1 MSRSGVFLTQAVVCA
16 LLCAACT
23 GATDVRPVPDAG
35 GRSYARLT
43 VVATG
48 TSVAVTGRLLR
59 YKNLDA
65 DSAQILAG
73 APPYEGA
80 LPGACM
86 LIDEETLL
94 DLAISG
100 TSPDASVRLLDA
112 GEVLVRAAGH
122 AVRLPPRYVPE
133 LLPFVSGVAYTAE
146 TGADTAAD
154 PVPTEVLVSAFGG
167 EDVGAFSAAAEL
179 PPTPR
184 ITSVG
189 EPARGS
195 SLDLAWEG
203 RGSGTVDLVVT
214 RDAGRSVRCRVADNG
229 RFSVPA
235 RALGPL
241 WDAGRSD
248 VATVSVERSLRTP
261 FSAPGLDGGDVV
273 VVARDAAT
281 VRVP

>member
-1 MSRSGVFLTQAVVCA
+1 LTS
-16 LLCAACT
+16 ACT
-23 GATDVRPVPDAG
+23 GASDIRTAPDAG

-43 VVATG
+43 IVATG
-48 TSVAVTGRLLR
+48 TSLAVTGRLLR

-94 DLAISG
+94 DLAIAG
-100 TSPDASVRLLDA
+100 TAPDASVRLLDA

-133 LLPFVSGVAYTAE
+133 LLPFVTGVAYAAE
-146 TGADTAAD
+146 AGAD
-154 PVPTEVLVSAFGG
+154 PEVEVAPSEVVVSAFGG

-179 PPTPR
+179 PSPPR
-184 ITSVG
+184 LSSVG
-189 EPARGS
+189 DPTRGAA
-195 SLDLAWEG
+195 LDLAWEG
-203 RGSGTVDLVVT
+203 RGSGTVDIVVT
-214 RDAGRSVRCRVADNG
+214 RDAGRSLRCRVADSG
-229 RFSVPA
+229 RFSIPA
-235 RALGPL
+235 RALAQV
-241 WDAGRSD
+241 WDSGRADS
-248 VATVSVERSLRTP
+248 ATVSVERSQRTP

-273 VVARDAAT
+273 VVSRDATT

>member
-1 MSRSGVFLTQAVVCA
+1 MACAV
-16 LLCAACT
+16 LCAACT
-23 GATDVRPVPDAG
+23 GASDVRPVPDAG

-43 VVATG
+43 IVATG
-48 TSVAVTGRLLR
+48 TSLAVTGRLLR

-86 LIDEETLL
+86 LIDEEMLL

-100 TSPDASVRLLDA
+100 TAPDASVRLLDA

-133 LLPFVSGVAYTAE
+133 LLPFVTGVAYAAE
-146 TGADTAAD
+146 AGADPGTESA
-154 PVPTEVLVSAFGG
+154 PTEVLVSAFGG

-184 ITSVG
+184 LTSVA
-189 EPARGS
+189 EPARGAG
-195 SLDLAWEG
+195 LELIWDG
-203 RGSGTVDLVVT
+203 RASGTVDIVVT

-229 RFSVPA
+229 RFTVPA

-241 WDAGRSD
+241 WDAGRAD
-248 VATVSVERSLRTP
+248 FATVSIERSLRTP

-273 VVARDAAT
+273 VVSRDAAT

>member
-1 MSRSGVFLTQAVVCA
+1 MSRSAFALAACGVLAS
-16 LLCAACT
+16 ACT
-23 GATDVRPVPDAG
+23 GASDVRTVPDAG

-43 VVATG
+43 IVATG
-48 TSVAVTGRLLR
+48 KSLAVTGRLLR

-100 TSPDASVRLLDA
+100 TAPDASVRLLDA

-133 LLPFVSGVAYTAE
+133 LLPFVTGVAYAAE
-146 TGADTAAD
+146 AGADPAPEA
-154 PVPTEVLVSAFGG
+154 VPAEVVVSAFGG

-184 ITSVG
+184 LSSVS
-189 EPARGS
+189 EPARGAA
-195 SLDLAWEG
+195 L
-203 RGSGTVDLVVT
+203 
-214 RDAGRSVRCRVADNG
+214 AGRSLRCRVADTG
-229 RFSVPA
+229 RFAIPA
-235 RALGPL
+235 RSLAPL
-241 WDAGRSD
+241 WDAGRAD
-248 VATVSVERSLRTP
+248 TATVSVERSQRTP

-273 VVARDAAT
+273 VVSREAAT